1 MACSHG
7 QHYIGHAHNE
17 NTVNVFEKLNFLN
30 PKAKYRM
37 MLDEVVVFIFIDR
50 IQYDTY
56 YREFKI

>member
-7 QHYIGHAHNE
+7 IGHAQNE

-37 MLDEVVVFIFIDR
+37 MDEVVVFIFIDR